1 MGKNYQKVVRNGFY
15 VSYPGVCK
23 YRYEWK
29 YVRTRKGTG
38 ETTTDRNSSTSYY
51 SNSSLQIG
59 NVYTHDDEY
68 GEDYFATFV
77 STYDRVYNYG
87 AVLRITGAPD
97 ILVEPEAANV
107 IVGSG
112 ELRVTLDTGW
122 SEPNNPL
129 RGGEMSS
136 DLTGTDEE
144 NYNSA
149 RSSASKSLLSAGSNE
164 NNFVVHVNAED
175 VINHGFVMLPFYT
188 DPILQNRPNG
198 SYVVTPREAE
208 LITFIANPAAR
219 GEVSHLSPGQFSSL
233 IKSQDNTISYQ
244 YDHNFGKYAQA
255 FLSVSAENLDTGEE
269 ITILR
274 KEAVSVSDGG
284 IGSFTIPADTLETGR
299 WKITIGAFPE
309 ASANYY
315 ENSDPFWTTGQTFLY
330 VVRENPSSSS
340 VDCDGKPIPLVSWLS
355 VAQSAFQVRFG
366 DYDSGAR
373 TGSGETFTVP
383 KIFRDGAYPVQV
395 RSAASAGDWSAWT
408 ETEYAEIQ
416 NVPPSGDFSAE
427 AVQEG
432 TNAVIR
438 WTAFSGA
445 AHYAVFRD
453 GVMIAVTDASAVQY
467 VDRIGAGGEY
477 EVLAVTSERYY
488 KSSGLLRF
496 RLRLAADLISAD
508 GGYTWIACRLTPD
521 RKSQPE
527 DIRENM
533 TFVYYAGSEK
543 PAAFRSGQRERV
555 KSFSYIFFSREPARR
570 MRELLGREIIVK
582 TTRGEHIRGT
592 VADISW
598 GDAKQPVVSFQ
609 VREVRGEEDGLEY
622 PA

>member
-1 MGKNYQKVVRNGFY
+1 MGWYYLEGVYQESYLIQLSIELGREIPQIIEPAAGDISTFQLILGWQKDRLDDTPLAFADSIDVAVNQYKAIDDAPTYRYIIGRESGDLVGRISAGSTSATILLNREQAKKAIEGKVVLRPTTEFQNINNLPY
-15 VSYPGVCK
+15 IKVADSGV
-23 YRYEWK
+23 
-29 YVRTRKGTG
+29 
-38 ETTTDRNSSTSYY
+38 
-51 SNSSLQIG
+51 L
-59 NVYTHDDEY
+59 YT
-68 GEDYFATFV
+68 
-77 STYDRVYNYG
+77 
-87 AVLRITGAPD
+87 
-97 ILVEPEAANV
+97 
-107 IVGSG
+107 
-112 ELRVTLDTGW
+112 
-122 SEPNNPL
+122 PNNPAAKGRVSDIL
-129 RGGEMSS
+129 PGNFANIVLNEAQTVSYTYHHDAGG
-136 DLTGTDEE
+136 
-144 NYNSA
+144 
-149 RSSASKSLLSAGSNE
+149 
-164 NNFVVHVNAED
+164 
-175 VINHGFVMLPFYT
+175 
-188 DPILQNRPNG
+188 
-198 SYVVTPREAE
+198 
-208 LITFIANPAAR
+208 
-219 GEVSHLSPGQFSSL
+219 
-233 IKSQDNTISYQ
+233 
-244 YDHNFGKYAQA
+244 YAQA
-255 FLSVSAENLDTGEE
+255 FLSVTARNLDSGEVV
-269 ITILR
+269 TICR
-274 KEAVSVSDGG
+274 KQAVSVADGAQ
-284 IGSFTIPADTLETGR
+284 GSFTIPANALTPGR
-299 WKITIGAFPE
+299 WTLAICAAPA
-309 ASANYY
+309 ASADYY
-315 ENSDPFWTTGQTFLY
+315 GDTSDFWTTGEEVTY
-330 VVRENPSSSS
+330 TVRLNPVTSA
-340 VDCDGKPIPLVSWLS
+340 VECDGKPIPSVEWDA
-355 VAQSAFQVRFG
+355 VAQAAYQVRFG

-395 RSAASAGDWSAWT
+395 RSASSAGDWSAWT

-453 GVMIAVTDASAVQY
+453 GVMIAVTDANAVQY

-477 EVLAVTSERYY
+477 EVLAVTAGRYY
-488 KSSGLLRF
+488 KSSGLLRL

-592 VADISW
+592 AADISW

>member
-1 MGKNYQKVVRNGFY
+1 MGVYRYIEQAPGPGLYVERYYYINSVLVGWGYYASSSIIQSSSYVDSVSAGLGRQYPTIEPAAADVSTFSLDVELGAAIASGVVLAWRTEELPASFETKYRMIRESTDVITTIPAGQTSVSIPMTRTQVRNAKG
-15 VSYPGVCK
+15 VNIYPVTEFGNMNSRTGV
-23 YRYEWK
+23 
-29 YVRTRKGTG
+29 
-38 ETTTDRNSSTSYY
+38 
-51 SNSSLQIG
+51 
-59 NVYTHDDEY
+59 NVD
-68 GEDYFATFV
+68 
-77 STYDRVYNYG
+77 
-87 AVLRITGAPD
+87 
-97 ILVEPEAANV
+97 
-107 IVGSG
+107 
-112 ELRVTLDTGW
+112 
-122 SEPNNPL
+122 
-129 RGGEMSS
+129 
-136 DLTGTDEE
+136 
-144 NYNSA
+144 
-149 RSSASKSLLSAGSNE
+149 
-164 NNFVVHVNAED
+164 VV
-175 VINHGFVMLPFYT
+175 FT
-188 DPILQNRPNG
+188 PI
-198 SYVVTPREAE
+198 
-208 LITFIANPAAR
+208 NPAAKGR
-219 GEVSHLSPGQFSSL
+219 VSDILPGNFANIVLNEAQ
-233 IKSQDNTISYQ
+233 TIRYT
-244 YDHNFGKYAQA
+244 YHHDAGGYAQA
-255 FLSVSAENLDTGEE
+255 FLSVTARNLDSGEAV
-269 ITILR
+269 TICH
-274 KEAVSVSDGG
+274 KQAVSVADGAQ
-284 IGSFTIPADTLETGR
+284 GSFTIPANALTTGR
-299 WKITIGAFPE
+299 WTLAICAAPA
-309 ASANYY
+309 ASADYY
-315 ENSDPFWTTGQTFLY
+315 GDTSDFWTTGEEITY
-330 VVRENPSSSS
+330 TVRLNPVTSA
-340 VDCDGKPIPLVSWLS
+340 VECDGKPIPSVEWDA
-355 VAQSAFQVRFG
+355 VAQAAYQVRFG

-373 TGSGETFTVP
+373 AGSGETFTVP

-395 RSAASAGDWSAWT
+395 RSASSAGDWSAWT

-453 GVMIAVTDASAVQY
+453 GVMIAVTDANAVQY

-488 KSSGLLRF
+488 KSSGLLLL

-527 DIRENM
+527 DIREDI

>member
-1 MGKNYQKVVRNGFY
+1 MVGW
-15 VSYPGVCK
+15 SYFSTISYG
-23 YRYEWK
+23 
-29 YVRTRKGTG
+29 
-38 ETTTDRNSSTSYY
+38 SSKTSY
-51 SNSSLQIG
+51 LTALRIG
-59 NVYTHDDEY
+59 VGMPEPIEPSERDLSTFTLKIYWSEKFSEDVPIAFADSIDVALNTGTYESDDGRIRY
-68 GEDYFATFV
+68 DSIRNLGTSIGTITPGNTSATFNLTREQAQKAIEGMIYLRPV
-77 STYDRVYNYG
+77 TEFKKIDNEAYISYKDSG
-87 AVLRITGAPD
+87 VLYT
-97 ILVEPEAANV
+97 
-107 IVGSG
+107 
-112 ELRVTLDTGW
+112 
-122 SEPNNPL
+122 PNNPAAKGRVSDIL
-129 RGGEMSS
+129 PGNYANIILNEAQTVSYTYHHDAGG
-136 DLTGTDEE
+136 
-144 NYNSA
+144 
-149 RSSASKSLLSAGSNE
+149 
-164 NNFVVHVNAED
+164 
-175 VINHGFVMLPFYT
+175 
-188 DPILQNRPNG
+188 
-198 SYVVTPREAE
+198 
-208 LITFIANPAAR
+208 
-219 GEVSHLSPGQFSSL
+219 
-233 IKSQDNTISYQ
+233 
-244 YDHNFGKYAQA
+244 YAQA
-255 FLSVSAENLDTGEE
+255 FLSVTARNLNTGETV
-269 ITILR
+269 TICH
-274 KEAVSVSDGG
+274 KQAVSVADGAQ
-284 IGSFTIPADTLETGR
+284 GSFTIPANALTPGR
-299 WKITIGAFPE
+299 WTLAICAAPA
-309 ASANYY
+309 ASADYY
-315 ENSDPFWTTGQTFLY
+315 GDTSDFWTTGEEITY
-330 VVRENPSSSS
+330 TVRLNPVTSA
-340 VDCDGKPIPLVSWLS
+340 VECDGKPIPSVEWDA
-355 VAQSAFQVRFG
+355 VAQAAYQVRFG

-395 RSAASAGDWSAWT
+395 RSASSAGDWSAWT

-453 GVMIAVTDASAVQY
+453 GVMIAVTDANAVQY

-477 EVLAVTSERYY
+477 EVLAVTSGRYY
-488 KSSGLLRF
+488 KSSGLLRL

-527 DIRENM
+527 DIREDI

>member
-1 MGKNYQKVVRNGFY
+1 MCWVKDGSKNYQLTGPWLGWDSIGNTRYSHLIQLCTEQGLEIPQIIEPAAGDISTFY
-15 VSYPGVCK
+15 LILRWQEDRFDEDPFEFADSIDVAVHENKEIDGDAEW
-23 YRYEWK
+23 RYK
-29 YVRTRKGTG
+29 IGRDQGDLVGTIAAG
-38 ETTTDRNSSTSYY
+38 STSANILINREQAKNAIEGKVILRPATEFKDI
-51 SNSSLQIG
+51 SRGTAWVLVSESGVL
-59 NVYTHDDEY
+59 YT
-68 GEDYFATFV
+68 
-77 STYDRVYNYG
+77 
-87 AVLRITGAPD
+87 
-97 ILVEPEAANV
+97 
-107 IVGSG
+107 
-112 ELRVTLDTGW
+112 
-122 SEPNNPL
+122 PNNPAAKGRVSDIL
-129 RGGEMSS
+129 PGNFANIVLNEAQTVRYTYHHDAGG
-136 DLTGTDEE
+136 
-144 NYNSA
+144 
-149 RSSASKSLLSAGSNE
+149 
-164 NNFVVHVNAED
+164 
-175 VINHGFVMLPFYT
+175 
-188 DPILQNRPNG
+188 
-198 SYVVTPREAE
+198 
-208 LITFIANPAAR
+208 
-219 GEVSHLSPGQFSSL
+219 
-233 IKSQDNTISYQ
+233 
-244 YDHNFGKYAQA
+244 YAQA
-255 FLSVSAENLDTGEE
+255 FLSVTARNLDSGETV
-269 ITILR
+269 TICR
-274 KEAVSVSDGG
+274 KQAVSVADGAQ
-284 IGSFTIPADTLETGR
+284 GSFTIPANALTMGR
-299 WKITIGAFPE
+299 WTLAICAAPT
-309 ASANYY
+309 ASADYY
-315 ENSDPFWTTGQTFLY
+315 GDTSDFWTTGEEVTY
-330 VVRENPSSSS
+330 TVRLNPVTSA
-340 VDCDGKPIPLVSWLS
+340 VECDGKPIPSVEWDA
-355 VAQSAFQVRFG
+355 VAQAAYQVRFG

-395 RSAASAGDWSAWT
+395 RSASSAGDWSAWT

-453 GVMIAVTDASAVQY
+453 GVMIAVTDANAVQY

-477 EVLAVTSERYY
+477 EVLAVTAGRYY

-527 DIRENM
+527 DIREDM